1 MREPGDMDS
10 LMGRLSG
17 GFGIRAALLEDKGAV
32 LEFCRHTWEWGDYIP
47 RVWDA
52 WLSDSRG
59 RLLVGTIDDQ
69 PVGIAQVTL
78 LASEEAWLQGFRV
91 APGYQGQGIGTKL
104 GQHCIELAIQL
115 GAKAIRYSTL
125 VSNTPARRLGD
136 KLRFQ
141 QVATFVSYRAEST
154 EDSPWQL
161 STACPEDLADIL
173 SFIKGSNIYKSSVGL
188 YCTGWA
194 YHKLTSEK
202 LRKHLNNGEVFISNE
217 MAQLRAL
224 AIVTM
229 TSLEQGMVIGY
240 IDGSPGA
247 IRDLALALKGKS
259 AKCASPQIEAR
270 LPDISSIRDAFPS
283 AGYAPYPD
291 EPFLVYELI
300 PDKQHT

>member
-1 MREPGDMDS
+1 MRELGNADEPMA
-10 LMGRLSG
+10 RLPE
-17 GFGIRAALLEDKGAV
+17 GFGVRAALLEDKETI

-47 RVWDA
+47 RVWDV
-52 WLSDSRG
+52 WLSDPQS
-59 RLLVGTIDDQ
+59 RLLVATIDDQ
-69 PVGIAQVTL
+69 PVAIAQVTL

-91 APGYQGQGIGTKL
+91 APAYQSQGIATEL
-104 GQHCIELAIQL
+104 GQHCTKLAIQL
-115 GAKAIRYSTL
+115 GAKTIRYSTL
-125 VSNTPARRLGD
+125 ASNTSACHIGD
-136 KLRFQ
+136 KLGFH

-161 STACPEDLADIL
+161 STARPEDLADVL

-202 LRKHLNNGEVFISNE
+202 LRKHLNNGEVFILNE

-240 IDGSPGA
+240 IDGLPDA
-247 IRDLALALKGKS
+247 IRDLALVLRGQG
-259 AKCASPQIEAR
+259 AKRACPQVEAR
-270 LPDISSIRDAFPS
+270 LPEISSIRDAFPS

-291 EPFLVYELI
+291 EPFLVFELSLS
-300 PDKQHT
+300 K

>member
-1 MREPGDMDS
+1 MREPGNADDS
-10 LMGRLSG
+10 MAHLPE
-17 GFGIRAALLEDKGAV
+17 GFGIKAALPEDKETV

-52 WLSDSRG
+52 WLSDPQG
-59 RLLVGTIDDQ
+59 RLLVATIDDQ
-69 PVGIAQVTL
+69 PVAIAQMTL

-91 APGYQGQGIGTKL
+91 TPAYQSQGIATEL
-104 GQHCIELAIQL
+104 GQYCIKLAIQL

-125 VSNTPARRLGD
+125 ASNTSARRIGD
-136 KLRFQ
+136 KLGFQ

-154 EDSPWQL
+154 AGSPWQV
-161 STACPEDLADIL
+161 STARSEDLANIL
-173 SFIKGSNIYKSSVGL
+173 SFIKGSNIYKSSDGL

-202 LRKHLNNGEVFISNE
+202 LGKHLKYRGVFILNE

-240 IDGSPGA
+240 VDGSPDA
-247 IRDLALALKGKS
+247 IRDLASALRGQG
-259 AKCASPQIEAR
+259 AKCACLQIEAR

-283 AGYAPYPD
+283 AGYTPYPD
-291 EPFLVYELI
+291 EPFLVFELI
-300 PDKQHT
+300 LNN